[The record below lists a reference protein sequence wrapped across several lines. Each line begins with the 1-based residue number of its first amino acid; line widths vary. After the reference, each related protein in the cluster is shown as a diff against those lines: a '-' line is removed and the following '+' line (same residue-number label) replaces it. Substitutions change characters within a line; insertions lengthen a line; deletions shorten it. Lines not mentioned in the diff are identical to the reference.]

1 MDKDIYD
8 PAYVAD
14 LFDRCSGNYRWWS
27 AISSFGFVWLWRR
40 QCVARL
46 MGQRQVARIDGGVVG
61 DTPSPMPVVVDL
73 MAGTG
78 EVWPHLLK
86 SLPRARIRAIDIS
99 ERMHREAVARL
110 HQGREGQ
117 IEHHA
122 ANALQDVLPEG
133 SADLLIST
141 FGLKTFNADQQAVL
155 ARQIARLL
163 HDGGSFALIEASD
176 PKGWVLRPL
185 YRFYLDRAL
194 PQIEKLFLKGARDFS
209 MIGDYTRGFG
219 DCSHM
224 AQALRDAGLSVTL
237 KRHFFGCATSVAG
250 HKPIAPRAAPH

>member
-1 MDKDIYD
+1 MDQDIYD

-14 LFDRCSGNYRWWS
+14 LFDRCSGNYRRWS

-40 QCVARL
+40 QCVSRL
-46 MGQRQVARIDGGVVG
+46 IGQRQIARIRDGQL
-61 DTPSPMPVVVDL
+61 DEAPPPLPVVVDL

-78 EVWPHLLK
+78 EVWPHVLK
-86 SLPRARIRAIDIS
+86 ALPRARIRAIDIS
-99 ERMHREAVARL
+99 PRMHREAVARL
-110 HQGREGQ
+110 HSGREGQ
-117 IEHHA
+117 IEHLA

-141 FGLKTFNADQQAVL
+141 FGLKTFNSSQQTVL
-155 ARQIARLL
+155 ARQVARLL

-176 PKGWVLRPL
+176 PKEWVFRPF

-194 PQIEKLFLKGARDFS
+194 PLIEKLFLKGARDFS

-219 DCSHM
+219 DCAHM
-224 AQALRDAGLSVTL
+224 AEALRAAGLNVTM

-250 HKPIAPRAAPH
+250 HKPIAPRAVPH